1 MTYVQTVQNDSSAT
15 CSCVPNCIY
24 FVLWSGLVRSSVQIY
39 EKSSFSSIFSRLGS
53 FSQAFEKVKEW
64 IMFKLHRMIRVVYAV
79 ACRIVFFLWSGLV
92 ERKVQSYK
100 KWLFFNTFISL
111 GLFPQVFGQVNGW
124 PILKLHEVIR
134 VVDLVAC
141 PIIFI
146 LFDDPDW
153 RESVLKHMEND
164 HFLVFIAVW
173 VLFPRFL
180 GRFNSALC

>member
-1 MTYVQTVQNDSSAT
+1 M
-15 CSCVPNCIY
+15 
-24 FVLWSGLVRSSVQIY
+24 
-39 EKSSFSSIFSRLGS
+39 
-53 FSQAFEKVKEW
+53 
-64 IMFKLHRMIRVVYAV
+64 
-79 ACRIVFFLWSGLV
+79 
-92 ERKVQSYK
+92 
-100 KWLFFNTFISL
+100 
-111 GLFPQVFGQVNGW
+111 
-124 PILKLHEVIR
+124 IR

-180 GRFNSALC
+180 GRFNSGLC